1 MAKSYLRLIEP
12 AKLGASVVSA
22 YVIDYRH
29 TIEWVDDAT
38 KATPHCH
45 SMAQA
50 TQTKIKQQLNLDT
63 ELIEITDQLQMQ
75 SEFVICKS
83 S

>member
-12 AKLGASVVSA
+12 VKLGASVVSA

-29 TIEWVDDAT
+29 TIEWVDDAK
-38 KATPHCH
+38 KATPHSR
-45 SMAQA
+45 SMAEA